1 MAARIYVINLDRDVE
16 RLASTRANLEALG
29 LPFERL
35 SAIMGKDIPAWE
47 KLVDMSAYAWRN
59 RQDIPRAG
67 EVGCYLSHLKA
78 METFLR
84 TDAPWCVILEDD
96 VKVLPSCVDV
106 LRSLAEK
113 DDWDLV
119 KLFNFH
125 SGMPLTKRALGANH
139 RLVVHLTRTT
149 SSAAYVVNRR
159 AATALLG
166 SMLPISEQIDHALD
180 RPWETGLRIRGV
192 RPMPVVLA
200 EVAHTGSTIGY
211 QDRAGARRSAGKS
224 TRLFL
229 SRAKKEIF
237 RLGYALFDATRR

>member
-1 MAARIYVINLDRDVE
+1 MAPLIYVINLDRDVE
-16 RLASTRANLEALG
+16 RMASIRANLETLG

-35 SAIMGKDIPAWE
+35 SAVMGKDVPEWE

-59 RQDIPRAG
+59 RLDTPRAG

-96 VKVLPSCVDV
+96 VEVLPACGEV
-106 LRSLAEK
+106 LRALGEK

-125 SGMPLTKRALGANH
+125 SGLPVKKRELAGGH
-139 RLVVHLTRTT
+139 RLVAHLTRTT

-159 AATALLG
+159 AAETLLN
-166 SMLPISEQIDHALD
+166 SMRPITEQVDHALD
-180 RPWETGLRIRGV
+180 RPWETGLRTRGI

-200 EVAHTGSTIGY
+200 PVAHTTSTIGY
-211 QDRAGARRSAGKS
+211 QDKKKGRPLGKAVK
-224 TRLFL
+224 LFL
-229 SRAKKEIF
+229 SRAKKEISRF
-237 RLGYALFDATRR
+237 GYGLFDAVR

>member
-1 MAARIYVINLDRDVE
+1 MAPLIYVINLDRDVE
-16 RLASTRANLEALG
+16 RMASIRANLEALG

-35 SAIMGKDIPAWE
+35 SAVMGKDVPEWE

-59 RQDIPRAG
+59 RLDAPRAG

-96 VKVLPSCVDV
+96 VEVLPACADV

-125 SGMPLTKRALGANH
+125 SGLPVKKRALAGGH
-139 RLVVHLTRTT
+139 HLVVHLTRTT
-149 SSAAYVVNRR
+149 SAAAYVVNRR
-159 AATALLG
+159 AAETLLR
-166 SMLPISEQIDHALD
+166 SMRPISEQVDHAHD
-180 RPWETGLRIRGV
+180 QPWETGLRVRGI
-192 RPMPVVLA
+192 RPMPVILA
-200 EVAHTGSTIGY
+200 PVAHTTSTIGY
-211 QDRAGARRSAGKS
+211 QDKQKRRPLGKAVK
-224 TRLFL
+224 LFL
-229 SRAKKEIF
+229 SRAKKEISRF
-237 RLGYALFDATRR
+237 GYGLFDVVR

>member
-1 MAARIYVINLDRDVE
+1 MAPLIYVINLDRDAE
-16 RLASTRANLEALG
+16 RMASIRANLETLG

-35 SAIMGKDIPAWE
+35 PAVVGKEVPDWE
-47 KLVDMSAYAWRN
+47 KLVDLPAYAWRN
-59 RQDIPRAG
+59 RLDTPRAG

-96 VKVLPSCVDV
+96 VEVLPACAEV

-125 SGMPLTKRALGANH
+125 AGMPVTKRALAGGH
-139 RLVVHLTRTT
+139 RLVAHLTRTT

-159 AATALLG
+159 AAETLLQ
-166 SMLPISEQIDHALD
+166 SMRPISEQVDHALD
-180 RPWETGLRIRGV
+180 RPWETGLRTRGI

-200 EVAHTGSTIGY
+200 PVAHTTSTIGY
-211 QDRAGARRSAGKS
+211 QDRSKARRTLGKS
-224 TRLFL
+224 VKLFL
-229 SRAKKEIF
+229 ARAKKEISRF
-237 RLGYALFDATRR
+237 GYGLFDAVR

>member
-1 MAARIYVINLDRDVE
+1 MAPLIYVINLDRDAE
-16 RLASTRANLEALG
+16 RMASIRANLERLG

-35 SAIMGKDIPAWE
+35 PAVVGKEVPDWE
-47 KLVDMSAYAWRN
+47 RLVDLPAYAWRN
-59 RQDIPRAG
+59 RLDTPRAG

-96 VKVLPSCVDV
+96 VEVLPACAEV

-125 SGMPLTKRALGANH
+125 SGMPVTKRSLAGGH
-139 RLVVHLTRTT
+139 RLVAHLTRTT

-159 AATALLG
+159 AAATLLQ
-166 SMLPISEQIDHALD
+166 SMRPISEQVDHALD
-180 RPWETGLRIRGV
+180 RPWETGLRTRGI

-200 EVAHTGSTIGY
+200 PVAHTTSTIGY
-211 QDRAGARRSAGKS
+211 QDRSKARRTPGKAVK
-224 TRLFL
+224 LFL
-229 SRAKKEIF
+229 ARAKKEVLRF
-237 RLGYALFDATRR
+237 GYGLFESVR

>member
-1 MAARIYVINLDRDVE
+1 MAPLIYVINLDRDAE
-16 RLASTRANLEALG
+16 RMASIRANLEALG

-35 SAIMGKDIPAWE
+35 PAVMGKDVPEWE
-47 KLVDMSAYAWRN
+47 KLVDLPAYAWRN
-59 RQDIPRAG
+59 RLDTPRAG

-96 VKVLPSCVDV
+96 VEVLPACAEI

-125 SGMPLTKRALGANH
+125 SGMPVTKRALAGGH
-139 RLVVHLTRTT
+139 RLVAHLTRTT

-159 AATALLG
+159 AAATLLK
-166 SMLPISEQIDHALD
+166 SMRPISEQVDHALD
-180 RPWETGLRIRGV
+180 RTWETGLRTRGI

-200 EVAHTGSTIGY
+200 PVAHTTSTIGY
-211 QDRAGARRSAGKS
+211 QDRSKARRTLGKS
-224 TRLFL
+224 VKLFL
-229 SRAKKEIF
+229 ARAKKEISRF
-237 RLGYALFDATRR
+237 GYGLLDAAR